1 MVVFYL
7 DGTFNCN
14 QDKLYNKR
22 DLRDKSQICT
32 ITSQIETI
40 CYKNEGKFR
49 TCECLRPALL
59 SQEHDDRMPKLLW
72 IPSTTNCTRA
82 ADIQTIQL
90 QPLSLQI
97 SVLRWTIGTASL
109 EFPLFSFLWS
119 TIPDIFFLNS
129 ARFTVSQASRRI
141 TCWWSYA
148 RMLIT
153 IQINDICFLH
163 VLMKRKLPVD
173 ENSKG
178 GGGGGWDYSP
188 K

>member
-72 IPSTTNCTRA
+72 IPITTNCTRA

-97 SVLRWTIGTASL
+97 SVLR
-109 EFPLFSFLWS
+109 
-119 TIPDIFFLNS
+119 
-129 ARFTVSQASRRI
+129 
-141 TCWWSYA
+141 
-148 RMLIT
+148 
-153 IQINDICFLH
+153 
-163 VLMKRKLPVD
+163 
-173 ENSKG
+173 
-178 GGGGGWDYSP
+178 
-188 K
+188 